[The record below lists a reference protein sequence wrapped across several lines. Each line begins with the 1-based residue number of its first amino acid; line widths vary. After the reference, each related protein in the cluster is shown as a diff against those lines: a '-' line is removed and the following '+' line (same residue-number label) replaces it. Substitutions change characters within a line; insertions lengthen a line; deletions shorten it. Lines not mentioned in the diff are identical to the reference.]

1 MTTAAMRFI
10 FLGAI
15 VSAGMVAVRAV
26 DEPAARSVPSRP
38 SAPQLW
44 PTTRLR
50 GVDYVDVREIAK
62 RFDLKPAW
70 SKSEQEMTLADARG
84 ARFIFE
90 NGQYDFYFDGLRIFL
105 GERVLFEKGSLFVT
119 KLDVI
124 KLVAP
129 LFRPVDHLAQLP
141 AGTPKVIVLDPGH
154 GGVDP
159 GMENK
164 RLGLN
169 EKTFTLDVALRL
181 KKLLEAE
188 GWRVLLTRGD
198 DRELSKVKVTDLQ
211 MRDELARTNKADLFL
226 SIHFNS
232 VEKEPERVTG
242 IETYTMSPQSM
253 ISTGEK
259 KDDMT
264 DTAFPSNKLDFANLL
279 FGEEL
284 HRAMIATL
292 KTPDRGFKRA
302 RKAVL
307 RLLDCPG
314 ALVECAFLSND
325 NEARRVATP
334 EFRQQIAIGL
344 ATGLRNY
351 AAALEALRPAEAKPP
366 APAVPAA
373 VPQPVL
379 SK

>member
-1 MTTAAMRFI
+1 MRFI
-10 FLGAI
+10 FLGAM
-15 VSAGMVAVRAV
+15 VSAALVAVRAA
-26 DEPAARSVPSRP
+26 DEPAARSAPSRP

-50 GVDYVDVREIAK
+50 GVEYVDVREVAR

-164 RLGLN
+164 RLSLN

-181 KKLLEAE
+181 KKLLEAD
-188 GWRVLLTRGD
+188 GWRVLLTRSD

-211 MRDELARTNKADLFL
+211 MRDELARANKADLFL

-242 IETYTMSPQSM
+242 IET
-253 ISTGEK
+253 
-259 KDDMT
+259 
-264 DTAFPSNKLDFANLL
+264 
-279 FGEEL
+279 
-284 HRAMIATL
+284 
-292 KTPDRGFKRA
+292 
-302 RKAVL
+302 
-307 RLLDCPG
+307 
-314 ALVECAFLSND
+314 
-325 NEARRVATP
+325 
-334 EFRQQIAIGL
+334 
-344 ATGLRNY
+344 
-351 AAALEALRPAEAKPP
+351 
-366 APAVPAA
+366 
-373 VPQPVL
+373 
-379 SK
+379 